1 MNPLDN
7 SEVIMH
13 ELLPLISKC
22 YQNKRFILRTQ
33 LGSQITNSNLTSPV
47 KISQDT
53 GQDFPSPD
61 ARHVHL
67 QIPATGP
74 QQDSV
79 QDLGLMLYWCWLMR
93 SGQDGWK
100 GLPAPWPPGFHEM
113 PHKAPSHRIPSHRLQ
128 YQESSATHPQVWQF
142 FRDLTYL

>member
-1 MNPLDN
+1 
-7 SEVIMH
+7 MH

-79 QDLGLMLYWCWLMR
+79 QDLAGANAVLVLANEK
-93 SGQDGWK
+93 QAGWMERTASSMATR
-100 GLPAPWPPGFHEM
+100 LP
-113 PHKAPSHRIPSHRLQ
+113 
-128 YQESSATHPQVWQF
+128 
-142 FRDLTYL
+142 